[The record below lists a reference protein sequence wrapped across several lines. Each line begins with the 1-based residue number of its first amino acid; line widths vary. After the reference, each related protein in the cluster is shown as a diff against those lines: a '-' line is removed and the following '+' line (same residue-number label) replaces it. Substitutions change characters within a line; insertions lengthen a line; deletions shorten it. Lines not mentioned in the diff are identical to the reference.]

1 MDAIRVMVVDDHDV
15 VREGI
20 TGFLNAF
27 DDLELVGEARD
38 GEAALTLYGQVQPD
52 VILMDIVMPVMDG
65 VEATQQL
72 LARYPEAKIVIL
84 SSFSDEANVLRALQA
99 GALSYLLK
107 NASIHEVAR
116 TIRAAY
122 SGESTLAPDAAQALI
137 QSRVRPPA
145 TNYNLT
151 ERELDVLALM
161 IKGHNNPQIAA
172 QLYISRSTVKFHVST
187 ILAKLGV
194 SSRTEAV
201 GLAVEQ
207 GLIPRE

>member
-1 MDAIRVMVVDDHDV
+1 MDTIRIMVVDDHDV

-27 DDLELVGEARD
+27 EDLELVGEARD
-38 GEAALTLYGQVQPD
+38 GKEALILCGDVQPD
-52 VILMDIVMPVMDG
+52 VILMDIVMPGMDG
-65 VEATQQL
+65 IEATQQI
-72 LARYPEAKIVIL
+72 LAQYPQTKIVIL
-84 SSFSDEANVLRALQA
+84 SSFGDEANVLSALQT

-122 SGESTLAPDAAQALI
+122 AGESTLAPDVAKTLI
-137 QSRVRPPA
+137 RSRTRPTDP
-145 TNYNLT
+145 TYNLS
-151 ERELDVLALM
+151 ERELDVLGLM
-161 IKGHNNPQIAA
+161 IRGLSNPQIAA
-172 QLYISRSTVKFHVST
+172 QLYLSRSTVKFHVSA

-207 GLIPRE
+207 GLIARE

>member
-1 MDAIRVMVVDDHDV
+1 MDVIRVMVVDDHEV

-20 TGFLNAF
+20 SGFLNAF
-27 DDLELVGEARD
+27 DDLQLVGEARD
-38 GEAALTLYGQVQPD
+38 GEEALTLCGQVQPD

-65 VEATQQL
+65 VEATQQI
-72 LARYPEAKIVIL
+72 LAHYPQAKIVIL
-84 SSFSDEANVLRALQA
+84 TSFSDEANVLRALQA

-122 SGESTLAPDAAQALI
+122 AGESTLAPDVAQALI
-137 QSRVRPPA
+137 RSRIRPPVP
-145 TNYNLT
+145 NYNLT
-151 ERELDVLALM
+151 EREIEVLALM

-172 QLYISRSTVKFHVST
+172 QMYLSRSTVKFHVST

>member
-1 MDAIRVMVVDDHDV
+1 MDVIRVMVIDDHDV

-27 DDLELVGEARD
+27 DDLKLVGEARD

-65 VEATQQL
+65 VEATQQI
-72 LARYPEAKIVIL
+72 LARYPQAKIVIL

-116 TIRAAY
+116 TIRAAH

-151 ERELDVLALM
+151 ERELEVLALM

-172 QLYISRSTVKFHVST
+172 QLYLSRSTVKFHVST

>member
-1 MDAIRVMVVDDHDV
+1 MDVIRVMVVDDHDV

-65 VEATQQL
+65 VEATQQI
-72 LARYPEAKIVIL
+72 LARYPQAKIVIL

-107 NASIHEVAR
+107 NASIHEV
-116 TIRAAY
+116 
-122 SGESTLAPDAAQALI
+122 
-137 QSRVRPPA
+137 VRPP
-145 TNYNLT
+145 
-151 ERELDVLALM
+151 
-161 IKGHNNPQIAA
+161 
-172 QLYISRSTVKFHVST
+172 
-187 ILAKLGV
+187 
-194 SSRTEAV
+194 
-201 GLAVEQ
+201 
-207 GLIPRE
+207 

>member
-38 GEAALTLYGQVQPD
+38 GESALALYGQVQPD

-65 VEATQQL
+65 VEATQQI

-107 NASIHEVAR
+107 NASIHEVVR

-137 QSRVRPPA
+137 QSRIRPPA
-145 TNYNLT
+145 ANYNLT
-151 ERELDVLALM
+151 ERELEVLALM
-161 IKGHNNPQIAA
+161 IKGHSNPQIAA
-172 QLYISRSTVKFHVST
+172 QLYLSRSTVKFHVST